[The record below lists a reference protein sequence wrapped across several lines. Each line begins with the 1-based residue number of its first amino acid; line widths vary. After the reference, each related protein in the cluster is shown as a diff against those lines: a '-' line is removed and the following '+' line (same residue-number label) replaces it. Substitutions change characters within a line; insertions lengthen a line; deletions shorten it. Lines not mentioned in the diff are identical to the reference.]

1 MTTSGGPSMPSD
13 FTPGW
18 PPDDATWL
26 AVRDTI
32 TAQGNAAPK
41 LGRHCAVEIWRTN
54 PISGY
59 RVKVVKVPD
68 QEPDS
73 YE

>member
-13 FTPGW
+13 FQRGW

-32 TAQGNAAPK
+32 TAQGNAASK
-41 LGRHCAVEIWRTN
+41 AGRHCAVEIWRTN

-59 RVKVVKVPD
+59 RVKVVKLPD
-68 QEPDS
+68 QEGEWDK
-73 YE
+73 